1 MISVD
6 DSLLYDKV
14 KGIPVFAQ
22 LSDDGKAIWG
32 AVVEKAYAKVLG
44 NYLKTE
50 GGSIINS
57 IRILTGSPVLS
68 YSTYAWTKT
77 DIFPLF
83 QEADK
88 ANYIMGAAVVGGTE
102 PYRCGLRN
110 NHAYTIL
117 SAFTMTDA

>member
-1 MISVD
+1 M
-6 DSLLYDKV
+6 YDKV

-22 LSDDGKAIWG
+22 LSDDGTAIWG
-32 AVVEKAYAKVLG
+32 AVVEKAYAKVYG
-44 NYLKTE
+44 NYLKLNE

-68 YSTYAWTKT
+68 YNTYAKSYT
-77 DIFPLF
+77 DIFLLL

-88 ANYIMGAAVVGGTE
+88 ANYIMGAAVIGGTTDI
-102 PYRCGLRN
+102 YNRCGLRN
-110 NHAYTIL
+110 NHAFTIL

>member
-1 MISVD
+1 
-6 DSLLYDKV
+6 LYDKATG
-14 KGIPVFAQ
+14 KPVFAQ

>member
-1 MISVD
+1 
-6 DSLLYDKV
+6 LYDKV
-14 KGIPVFAQ
+14 EGKPVFAQ

-88 ANYIMGAAVVGGTE
+88 ANYIMGAGVTGGTTE
-102 PYRCGLRN
+102 LYNYCGLRN